1 MAFPN
6 KTAALLLAGGALLAI
21 SACAGS
27 GMVPSNSA
35 VAGGSATQVSDA
47 DASAASPAD
56 NTSVLKQLKKDV
68 VIGSTVDPKNGDTG
82 PRAVSIAPI
91 SYGGLK
97 AGQLLVC
104 NFDDSTGAAGKGT
117 TLVQLDPQPASKP
130 ATFKQSGDIEGC
142 DGDAVTSG
150 NSVYGTGMTSGL
162 MAWFSNTGE
171 LKKTYGSP
179 LEQPF
184 ANAYASCG
192 RCFYAAPYIFTSDSK
207 TGSIV
212 DISLG
217 AYGTNKLLQVATGF
231 AVNGKTGWSALGP
244 SGLAYDVHEK
254 ALYIVDG
261 KNNTIVEFTHAD
273 ELLVKDEIVVQPG
286 GKTFKCKYPGKKSPC
301 GKLIYSGK
309 PLDAPVAA
317 TLLPNGNLVVANT
330 EGGNTLV
337 ELTPAGKVLDTKVVD
352 KSKTAGIFG
361 LAAAGTKD
369 SNTTIFFT
377 DTNSNTVQELEK

>member
-6 KTAALLLAGGALLAI
+6 KPAALLLAAGALLAI

-27 GMVPSNSA
+27 GTVPSSSV
-35 VAGGSATQVSDA
+35 VAGSATQFSGTDA
-47 DASAASPAD
+47 NVASPAD
-56 NTSVLKQLKKDV
+56 NTSILKQLKKDV

-82 PRAVSIAPI
+82 PRAVSIAPL
-91 SYGGLK
+91 SYGALK
-97 AGQLLVC
+97 KGQLLVC
-104 NFDDSTGAAGKGT
+104 NFDDSAGKAGKGT
-117 TLVQLDPQPASKP
+117 TLEQLDPQPNSKP
-130 ATFKQSGDIEGC
+130 ATFAQSSDIEGC
-142 DGDAVTSG
+142 DGDAITSG
-150 NSVYGTGMTSGL
+150 DSVYGTGMTSGR
-162 MAWFSNTGE
+162 MAWFSESGA

-179 LEQPF
+179 FEQPF
-184 ANAYASCG
+184 SNAYGPPKPGSL
-192 RCFYAAPYIFTSDSK
+192 YSPDYIFASDSK
-207 TGSIV
+207 TGSII

-217 AYGTNKLLQVATGF
+217 NYGTNKLVQVATGF
-231 AVNGKTGWSALGP
+231 AVNGKTGWSTLGP
-244 SGLAYDVHEK
+244 SGLAYDVHK
-254 ALYIVDG
+254 KVLYIVDG
-261 KNNTIVEFTHAD
+261 DNDTLVEFTHAD

-286 GKTFKCKYPGKKSPC
+286 GKTFKCKYKKTTC
-301 GKLIYSGK
+301 GKLVYSGT